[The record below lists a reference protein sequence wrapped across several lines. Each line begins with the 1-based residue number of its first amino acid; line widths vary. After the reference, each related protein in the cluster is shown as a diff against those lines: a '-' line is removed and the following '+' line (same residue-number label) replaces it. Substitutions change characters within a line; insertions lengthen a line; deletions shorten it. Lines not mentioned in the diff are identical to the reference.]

1 MTAVAVA
8 VVAPAAAAAAGSSV
22 RLNEISPSQRRLLSE
37 ITSRISDRLE
47 AHFVE
52 LPGSNEAHIGVALH
66 EADRKVVIEIPLAIL
81 LQATEDLNG
90 REILRT
96 RIKARRDRMMFRA
109 PPRALPKNIAP
120 MFNAGPPRGGYRGGR
135 R

>member
-1 MTAVAVA
+1 
-8 VVAPAAAAAAGSSV
+8 V
-22 RLNEISPSQRRLLSE
+22 RLNEISPAQRRLLSE
-37 ITSRISDRLE
+37 ISTQISDRLE

-52 LPGSNEAHIGVALH
+52 LPASNEAHIGVALH

-81 LQATEDLNG
+81 QQAMEDPNG

-96 RIKARRDRMMFRA
+96 RIKARRDRMMFRT
-109 PPRALPKNIAP
+109 PPRALPKDIAP
-120 MFNAGPPRGGYRGGR
+120 LFNPGPPRGGFRGGR